1 MIVVCSLSNLNLYEQ
16 SKLVDVYMETHTG
29 QGFDSPR
36 LQSTMIEKTL
46 IALLLIVLCFP
57 ISVIIAQP
65 FIVVCQMIT
74 HRDTKHDNVSEK
86 KYR

>member
-1 MIVVCSLSNLNLYEQ
+1 
-16 SKLVDVYMETHTG
+16 
-29 QGFDSPR
+29 
-36 LQSTMIEKTL
+36 MIEKIL
-46 IALLLIVLCFP
+46 IALLLIALCFP

-65 FIVVCQMIT
+65 FIVVYQMIT